1 MTNAFVEPL
10 VWLLI
15 AGLWWMF
22 YGPIRKYQCDR
33 ARYRLFVIR
42 DELFDI
48 AARGSDIKFDDRA
61 YGIARTTLNGML
73 RNVEDFSVGRLMFL
87 IWRASR
93 DDHWKAMRDQYSREF
108 ESAAG
113 ELSPE
118 GRRSIHRAMGDAN
131 HVMVA
136 YMLRRSLMLL
146 ALGAIGKLLRPIGV
160 WIARIRQSK
169 QIEVAINYDSNVAGH
184 GEIAHG
190 AAA

>member
-1 MTNAFVEPL
+1 MTSAFAESL

-15 AGLWWMF
+15 AGLWWMS

-73 RNVEDFSVGRLMFL
+73 RNVEGYGVGRLLLL

-93 DDHWKAMRDQYSREF
+93 DDHWIAMRDQYCREF
-108 ESAAG
+108 ESATS
-113 ELSPE
+113 ELSQG
-118 GRRSIHRAMGDAN
+118 GRQSIHRAMRDA
-131 HVMVA
+131 HRVMVV

-146 ALGAIGKLLRPIGV
+146 ALGVIGKLLRPIGI
-160 WIARIRQSK
+160 WTDRRSK
-169 QIEVAINYDSNVAGH
+169 QIEIAINYDSSIAGY
-184 GEIAHG
+184 GEIARG
-190 AAA
+190 MVA

>member
-1 MTNAFVEPL
+1 MSNPLVEPL
-10 VWLLI
+10 AWLLI

-22 YGPIRKYQCDR
+22 YGPVRKYQCDR

-73 RNVEDFSVGRLMFL
+73 RNVENYGIGRLLFL
-87 IWRASR
+87 IWRASH
-93 DDHWKAMRDQYSREF
+93 DDHWIAMCDQYSREF
-108 ESAAG
+108 ESAAS

-118 GRRSIHRAMGDAN
+118 GRQSIHRAMGDA
-131 HVMVA
+131 HRVMVV

-146 ALGAIGKLLRPIGV
+146 AFGAIGKFLRPIGI
-160 WIARIRQSK
+160 WTDRQTK
-169 QIEVAINYDSNVAGH
+169 QIEIAINYDSSVAGY
-184 GEIAHG
+184 GEITRGIVA
-190 AAA
+190 